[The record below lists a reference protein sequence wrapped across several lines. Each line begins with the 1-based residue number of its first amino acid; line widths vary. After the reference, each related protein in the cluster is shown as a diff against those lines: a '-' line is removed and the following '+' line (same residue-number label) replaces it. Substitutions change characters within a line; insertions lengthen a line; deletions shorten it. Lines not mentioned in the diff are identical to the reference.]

1 MWEVWAP
8 HGKTALGFANVTQ
21 TLFSVL
27 GEEFRY
33 SRLVFIKH
41 PLHPVPPAEHL
52 HFIVK
57 GLAKNREDR
66 HQSADEMIWELQRM
80 RDGLCRV
87 SCPATLAKRMINST
101 GRFVSRFPKL
111 SPFVFYS
118 ALLLLVVYVAITAR
132 LLVRYG
138 L

>member
-1 MWEVWAP
+1 M
-8 HGKTALGFANVTQ
+8 GFTNVTQ

-27 GEEFRY
+27 GEDFRY
-33 SRLVFIKH
+33 TRLIFIKH

-52 HFIVK
+52 HFIAK
-57 GLAKNREDR
+57 GLAKGREDR

-87 SCPATLAKRMINST
+87 SCPATLAKRMINTT

-118 ALLLLVVYVAITAR
+118 VLLLLIVYVAITAR